1 MQVNGQRIGQRKEL
15 LKFFCSGIAMRQSNP
30 NLSVAHLR
38 PLDTLK
44 SEEVPSTW
52 LGGSDYLKG
61 KHMASTQSDDDGEFP
76 FSIIFFCSQYL
87 KLKAGY
93 AKYFE
98 GGRI

>member
-1 MQVNGQRIGQRKEL
+1 MQVNEQRKEL

-87 KLKAGY
+87 KLKAGN